1 MRLII
6 LGEVL
11 QLQTV
16 VDGTPF
22 PSVEWYR
29 ENSLL
34 KRNSRTQMEV
44 DRKSGICSLIIQS
57 SRKVDM
63 GEYECMAKNKA
74 GEASTYCEVII
85 DQNSDSDGKV
95 KGSKYSRKTGTLKGM
110 STDEASDGDA
120 GKSAGM
126 YNSNSRYIIST
137 VSFTYF
143 IS

>member
-1 MRLII
+1 
-6 LGEVL
+6 
-11 QLQTV
+11 
-16 VDGTPF
+16 
-22 PSVEWYR
+22 
-29 ENSLL
+29 
-34 KRNSRTQMEV
+34 MEV
-44 DRKSGICSLIIQS
+44 NRKSGICSLIIQS
-57 SRKVDM
+57 SRKEDM

-120 GKSAGM
+120 EKSAGM